1 MGGAVKAIEKGYVQ
15 QEIQDAAYAYQ
26 MDIESG
32 ERIVVGMNKFQTE
45 EAPPK
50 GLLRVDPIVGEQQT
64 AKLKELKSKRD
75 NNKVGSS
82 LDALRKGAAGSDNLM
97 PHILEAVRSYA
108 TLGEI
113 CNVLRGEF
121 GEYQQKVIL

>member
-1 MGGAVKAIEKGYVQ
+1 VQ

-26 MDIESG
+26 MDVESG
-32 ERIVVGMNKFQTE
+32 ERIVVGMNKFQVE

-64 AKLKELKSKRD
+64 AKLKDLKAKRD
-75 NNKVGSS
+75 SNKVSSS
-82 LDALRKGAAGSDNLM
+82 LDALKKSAASSDNLM
-97 PHILEAVRSYA
+97 PLILEAVRSYA

-113 CNVLRGEF
+113 CDVLRSEF